1 MKVGFLKCVDVVLK
15 AEGGYVNHPAD
26 PGGETKYGI
35 CKRNY
40 PHLDIKNLT
49 IEDAYEI
56 YFHDYWKPMALS
68 GIWDLTAVL
77 EIFDM
82 GVNAGPRIAIK
93 MAQRLVKSYPDG
105 IMGPVTRY
113 KINEYQGF
121 TKDYKER
128 RRRFYRVLAN
138 KKPEL
143 QVFLRGWLNRVENCH
158 FND

>member
-1 MKVGFLKCVDVVLK
+1 MKADFLKCVDVVLK
-15 AEGGYVNHPAD
+15 AEGGYVNHPSD

-40 PHLDIKNLT
+40 PNLDIKNLT
-49 IEDAYEI
+49 IEEAYEI
-56 YFHDYWKPMALS
+56 YFQDYWKPMALF
-68 GIWDLTAVL
+68 GINDLSAVL

-82 GVNAGPRIAIK
+82 GVNAGIRTAIK

-105 IMGPVTRY
+105 IMGPVTRS
-113 KINEYQGF
+113 KINEYENF
-121 TKDYKER
+121 TGDYKER

-143 QVFLRGWLNRVENCH
+143 SVFLRGWLNRVNNCH
-158 FND
+158 L